1 MKRRMGLALAL
12 TAFGA
17 VSALWAVETTPE
29 QARIAARNWIGKS
42 PDRMTAKFASS
53 ADRGVQTSKNAEGR
67 ALYHVVSLAGGG
79 YVVASGDTK
88 LPPVIAFSESGDL
101 DLGDAGNPLL
111 ALLERDMERRVALVG
126 GAAAASGLKMSQGG
140 AASPFEDEWAEL
152 TGERT
157 ARANAGADVKGSS
170 AKTSLSSL

>member
-79 YVVASGDTK
+79 YVVASGGH
-88 LPPVIAFSESGDL
+88 L
-101 DLGDAGNPLL
+101 LL
-111 ALLERDMERRVALVG
+111 ALGDGRLVAINPDG
-126 GAAAASGLKMSQGG
+126 
-140 AASPFEDEWAEL
+140 
-152 TGERT
+152 T
-157 ARANAGADVKGSS
+157 A
-170 AKTSLSSL
+170 TIQ